1 MGPGQVVPSR
11 NGSSTF
17 IYYTYIFRIGI
28 IPVPHVY
35 KHQAG
40 VLPTAKVAKSPSIQH
55 LQSSHQT
62 IVTFTEG
69 SHFTSISYPG
79 KPLAIQRFPFF
90 EKKQENNKKTKHHAV
105 SMDKIWLTCW
115 DKNFSSTYPTPESFL
130 VHQAYQIQQ
139 RITRYT
145 RIYGGSG
152 DKKLIEVPLHPCAP
166 NSDLASTLD
175 IAATKGRGGKKW

>member
-17 IYYTYIFRIGI
+17 IYYTYIIRIGI

-90 EKKQENNKKTKHHAV
+90 EKKTGKQQENKTSCGVHGQNLANLLRQEFLIYISHPRIFLGA
-105 SMDKIWLTCW
+105 
-115 DKNFSSTYPTPESFL
+115 SSLSDPATNHPI
-130 VHQAYQIQQ
+130 HQNL
-139 RITRYT
+139 RW
-145 RIYGGSG
+145 
-152 DKKLIEVPLHPCAP
+152 
-166 NSDLASTLD
+166 
-175 IAATKGRGGKKW
+175 KW